1 MPRESKCITQ
11 RRPLSSS
18 THELN
23 KPRTKKMLENVFFK
37 KIKNK
42 KRDLQSNVWLPRKLK
57 STIFSFLFPIF
68 RTTKQIVTIS
78 QTQFT
83 A

>member
-1 MPRESKCITQ
+1 MRKKKNTFLMPRESKCITQ

-42 KRDLQSNVWLPRKLK
+42 KGRRRSCLLLK
-57 STIFSFLFPIF
+57 
-68 RTTKQIVTIS
+68 KQKKKYT
-78 QTQFT
+78 
-83 A
+83 

>member
-1 MPRESKCITQ
+1 MVPKTTLKEE
-11 RRPLSSS
+11 SSS
-18 THELN
+18 N
-23 KPRTKKMLENVFFK
+23 MVPKMTLNVFFK

-57 STIFSFLFPIF
+57 STIYSFLFPIF
-68 RTTKQIVTIS
+68 RTTKHIITIS